1 MIPPMILINFIDN
14 LNMKNTQTKIKIENK
29 RVPWLDL
36 LRFLSAFIV
45 VVAHCRVNFFAI
57 FSQLDTEYQT
67 FSTKI
72 FYLLT
77 SFSDDAVFVFF
88 LLSGFLVGGGVLNS
102 IFHREQIDWRRFVIS
117 RFVRILIPLFASL
130 LLCVLVYYLEG
141 KTPSYVNIIGNAF
154 SLQGAFVPD
163 EGGVLWTM
171 PYIVWSYV
179 FLLSLILI
187 DSKIRKN
194 QIIGLGVFCITIS
207 LFLLFPHPKCF
218 LCVALGALSFFIR
231 RIKFPKWF
239 LALSLLVAALTALIA
254 KFAKPSMSRD
264 VSMFS
269 FVNLDVLN
277 FIEAFFIAILLSH
290 IVKINPKRNISIK
303 LEKIGSKLSVF
314 SYSLYLSHYPLIKIM
329 LWLGFPRSTVVDLS
343 SVSFFIFVIL
353 LCVGLGYVF
362 YLFFEKPT
370 GIFRKWLL
378 RKLAV

>member
-1 MIPPMILINFIDN
+1 
-14 LNMKNTQTKIKIENK
+14 MKNAHNIVQTENK
-29 RVPWLDL
+29 RIPWLDL
-36 LRFLSAFIV
+36 LRFISAFIV

-57 FSQLDTEYQT
+57 FSQLNIEYQT
-67 FSTKI
+67 ISTKF

-88 LLSGFLVGGGVLNS
+88 ILSGFLVGGGVLNG
-102 IFHREQIDWRRFVIS
+102 IFHREQIDWRKFAIS

-130 LLCVLVYYLEG
+130 LLCILVYYLEG
-141 KTPSYVNIIGNAF
+141 KTPPYVNIIGNAL
-154 SLQGAFVPD
+154 SLQGAFVPN

-187 DSKIRKN
+187 DSQFRKN
-194 QIIGLGVFCITIS
+194 QIIGIAIFCITIS

-218 LCVALGALSFFIR
+218 LCVALGAFSYFIR
-231 RIKFPKWF
+231 RVKFPKWV
-239 LALSLLVAALTALIA
+239 LILSLLVVAVTSLTA

-264 VSMFS
+264 VSIFS
-269 FVNLDVLN
+269 FMNLDVLN

-290 IVKINPKRNISIK
+290 IVKINPKKSISIK
-303 LEKIGSKLSVF
+303 FDKIGSNLSVF

-329 LWLGFPRSTVVDLS
+329 LWLGFTRSTVVNFS
-343 SVSFFIFVIL
+343 SILFLIFVIL

-362 YLFFEKPT
+362 YLLFEKPT
-370 GIFRKWLL
+370 GKFRKWLL
-378 RKLAV
+378 KKFDV